1 MARLHFSLN
10 IYSPDNLQPE
20 GVSVCVHVC
29 MLEDYVHMCVTWKG
43 QQLLLENFF
52 FFKLLIYILFSS
64 QFFFAI
70 HGIEHCR
77 SLKHPT
83 P

>member
-20 GVSVCVHVC
+20 GVSVCVHVR

-52 FFKLLIYILFSS
+52 FFLITHLHFI
-64 QFFFAI
+64 FFPVFLRYMA
-70 HGIEHCR
+70 
-77 SLKHPT
+77 
-83 P
+83 

>member
-20 GVSVCVHVC
+20 GVSVCVHVR

-52 FFKLLIYILFSS
+52 FF
-64 QFFFAI
+64 
-70 HGIEHCR
+70 
-77 SLKHPT
+77 
-83 P
+83 